1 MKTIVITGASKGIG
15 FETAKN
21 LANSGHRVIA
31 IARSGDKLEALQKE
45 STNIII
51 WKKDIRNINES
62 NFDEF
67 LNQHSITQLDILI
80 NNAGLLVNKPFL
92 DIDYEDFLSVF
103 EVNFYSALLLSKVCV
118 PYLLRSESS
127 HIVNI
132 SSVGGVN
139 NTIKFPGLSVY
150 SSSKGAL
157 SILSECLAEELK
169 ETNIKVNCLALGAV
183 QTEMLQQA
191 FPDYEAPVSSLS
203 MANYVSNFALEQHK
217 YMNGQIV
224 RVALSNP

>member
-132 SSVGGVN
+132 SSIGGVN

>member
-1 MKTIVITGASKGIG
+1 M
-15 FETAKN
+15 
-21 LANSGHRVIA
+21 
-31 IARSGDKLEALQKE
+31 
-45 STNIII
+45 
-51 WKKDIRNINES
+51 
-62 NFDEF
+62 
-67 LNQHSITQLDILI
+67 
-80 NNAGLLVNKPFL
+80 
-92 DIDYEDFLSVF
+92 
-103 EVNFYSALLLSKVCV
+103 CV

-132 SSVGGVN
+132 SSIGGVN

-191 FPDYEAPVSSLS
+191 FPDYEAPVSSFS